1 MKSKIHEFP
10 LKKFTMSKKIIL
22 ILTLFVSVISLA
34 QKPIFTSAIVKSATV
49 YTNGAELSQSTSV
62 NLPKGTSEI
71 VIKNVADY
79 LNENTVQIGA
89 PSSLTVLSV
98 QFTQNYISEYEI
110 DESNPA
116 IKKVRDSITLVQ
128 KEIAKIQIDKISH
141 SKTIELLDKNQQIAG
156 QNSSLNVMELM
167 KLVDYYKAKRTELNN
182 AITAFQE
189 KETKLNEKLAKLNS
203 KLEINTKNEEKTSRG
218 KLVLQVMN
226 EVAGNVNLDINYMT
240 NNASWQPF
248 YDLRAENIN
257 EPINMMYKAQVVQN
271 TGIDWKKVKLTLSS
285 GSPNQNNEAPILQA
299 WFLRY
304 GYPVAY
310 DSRNQN
316 SPINS
321 LQGKVSGLQITT
333 TKDGVEET
341 KSVTLRGNRSISG
354 SNQALVVIDGKI
366 STAAILQNLSPN
378 KIKKTEILKGAEGAA
393 LYGSDGANGV
403 IVVTTKGGLDDYTDI
418 VENQLN
424 VSFDIDIPYDILSNG
439 KAHSVALKEIKLPA
453 TYRYYAAPRVEK
465 EAFLLAQI
473 NDYSKFNL
481 LPGEANIIFE
491 GMYVGKTFINPNQ
504 TADTLSLSMG
514 RDKKIS
520 IKREKVA
527 DKSGTKF
534 LSSYKEQTFTYDITV
549 RNNKKETVEI
559 LLKDQYPIST
569 DKEITIEVLEKDKAK
584 VNEETGIMTWELK
597 LSPNET
603 KKIRIS
609 YKVKYPKEKIIDNL

>member
-1 MKSKIHEFP
+1 MKKT
-10 LKKFTMSKKIIL
+10 LL
-22 ILTLFVSVISLA
+22 ILTFFVSVIALA
-34 QKPIFTSAIVKSATV
+34 QKPIFTSAKVNAATV

-79 LNENTVQIGA
+79 LNESTVQIGA

-128 KEIAKIQIDKISH
+128 KEIAKVQIDKVSH
-141 SKTIELLDKNQQIAG
+141 SKTVELLDKNQQVAG
-156 QNSSLNVMELM
+156 QNSGLNVIELM
-167 KLVDYYKAKRTELNN
+167 KLVDYYKAKRTELSNSI
-182 AITAFQE
+182 AAFQE

-257 EPINMMYKAQVVQN
+257 EPINMMYKAQVIQN

-285 GSPNQNNEAPILQA
+285 GTPNQNNQAPILQA

-304 GYPVAY
+304 GYPAAY
-310 DSRNQN
+310 GYRNQN
-316 SPINS
+316 TTSNTI
-321 LQGKVSGLQITT
+321 QGKASM
-333 TKDGVEET
+333 DEEVVT
-341 KSVTLRGNRSISG
+341 NSITLRGNRSING
-354 SNQALVVIDGKI
+354 SNESLVVIDGKI
-366 STAAILQNLSPN
+366 STAEILQNLPPK
-378 KIKKTEILKGAEGAA
+378 KIKKMDVLKGSQGVA
-393 LYGSDGANGV
+393 LYGDKGVNGV
-403 IVVTTKGGLDDYTDI
+403 IVVETKGGIDGYTEI
-418 VENQLN
+418 IENQLN
-424 VSFDIDIPYDILSNG
+424 VSFDIEIPYDILSNG

-520 IKREKVA
+520 IKREKVT

-609 YKVKYPKEKIIDNL
+609 YKVKYPKDKVIDNL

>member
-1 MKSKIHEFP
+1 MKK
-10 LKKFTMSKKIIL
+10 LL
-22 ILTLFVSVISLA
+22 LISLLVSAIGFA
-34 QKPIFTSAIVKSATV
+34 QKPIFTSAKVNAATV
-49 YTNGAELSQSTSV
+49 YSNGAELSQSTSV

-116 IKKVRDSITLVQ
+116 IKKVRDSITLVK
-128 KEIAKIQIDKISH
+128 KEIEKVQIDKVSH
-141 SKTIELLDKNQQIAG
+141 SKTIELLDKNQQVAG
-156 QNSSLNVMELM
+156 QNSGLSVTELM
-167 KLVDYYKAKRTELNN
+167 KLVDYYKVKRTELNN
-182 AITAFQE
+182 AIAHFQE
-189 KETKLNEKLAKLNS
+189 KENKLNEKLAKLNS

-218 KLVLQVMN
+218 KLILQVMN

-248 YDLRAENIN
+248 YDLRAENIQ
-257 EPINMMYKAQVVQN
+257 EPINMMYKAKVIQN

-285 GSPNQNNEAPILQA
+285 GNPNQNNEAPILQA

-304 GYPVAY
+304 GNPFVNSYKDKRNVAME
-310 DSRNQN
+310 DEAVSN
-316 SPINS
+316 SI
-321 LQGKVSGLQITT
+321 
-333 TKDGVEET
+333 
-341 KSVTLRGNRSISG
+341 TLRGTRSITG
-354 SNQALVVIDGKI
+354 TNEALVVIDGKI
-366 STAAILQNLSPN
+366 STAKILQNLPPEN
-378 KIKKTEILKGAEGAA
+378 IKKMEVIKGAQGAA
-393 LYGSDGANGV
+393 LYGERGVNGV
-403 IVVTTKGGLDDYTDI
+403 IVVETKKGLDDYTEI
-418 VENQLN
+418 NENQLN

-453 TYRYYAAPRVEK
+453 SYRYYAAPRVEK

-520 IKREKVA
+520 IKREKVT

-549 RNNKKETVEI
+549 RNNKKEAVEM
-559 LLKDQYPIST
+559 LLKEQYPIST
-569 DKEITIEVLEKDKAK
+569 DKEITIEVLEKDRAK

-597 LSPNET
+597 LAPNET

-609 YKVKYPKEKIIDNL
+609 FKVKYPKDKVIDNL

>member
-1 MKSKIHEFP
+1 M
-10 LKKFTMSKKIIL
+10 KKIL
-22 ILTLFVSVISLA
+22 LLLTLFISVIAWA
-34 QKPIFTSAIVKSATV
+34 QKPIFTSAKVNAATV
-49 YTNGAELSQSTSV
+49 YTNGAELSQSTSL

-110 DESNPA
+110 DESNPV
-116 IKKVRDSITLVQ
+116 IKKVRDSITLVK
-128 KEIAKIQIDKISH
+128 KEIDKIQIDKVSH
-141 SKTIELLDKNQQIAG
+141 SKTIELLDKNQQVAG
-156 QNSSLNVMELM
+156 QNSGLSVIELM
-167 KLVDYYKAKRTELNN
+167 KLVDYYKVKRTELNN
-182 AITAFQE
+182 AITVFQE
-189 KETKLNEKLAKLNS
+189 KENKLNEKLAKLNS
-203 KLEINTKNEEKTSRG
+203 KLEINTKNEEKTSKG
-218 KLVLQVMN
+218 KLILQVMN

-248 YDLRAENIN
+248 YDLRAENIK
-257 EPINMMYKAQVVQN
+257 EPINMMYKAKVIQN

-285 GSPNQNNEAPILQA
+285 GNPNQNNEAPILQA

-304 GYPVAY
+304 GNPY
-310 DSRNQN
+310 DKYMYQNQYTVRNT
-316 SPINS
+316 I
-321 LQGKVSGLQITT
+321 QGKAL
-333 TKDGVEET
+333 
-341 KSVTLRGNRSISG
+341 SVAHVADEKIESSIS
-354 SNQALVVIDGKI
+354 N
-366 STAAILQNLSPN
+366 
-378 KIKKTEILKGAEGAA
+378 
-393 LYGSDGANGV
+393 Y
-403 IVVTTKGGLDDYTDI
+403 TT
-418 VENQLN
+418 VNENQLN
-424 VSFDIDIPYDILSNG
+424 VSFEIEIPYDILSNG

-453 TYRYYAAPRVEK
+453 SYRYYAVPRVEK

-520 IKREKVA
+520 IKREKVT

-549 RNNKKETVEI
+549 RNNKKEAIEM

-584 VNEETGIMTWELK
+584 VNEETGVMTWELK
-597 LSPNET
+597 LAPNET

-609 YKVKYPKEKIIDNL
+609 YKVKYPKDKIIDNL